1 MQGSHVVLIVED
13 QFLLQLAAIELVE
26 SAGFIGIGASNADD
40 AIKILQAR
48 QDIRIVIT
56 DVEMPGTM
64 DGVKLAHFI
73 RERWPPVHLIIVS
86 GMALKNESQIPYGTK
101 FFSKPY
107 HDETLVAELQRLM
120 QITA

>member
-1 MQGSHVVLIVED
+1 MCYSTCEVGS
-13 QFLLQLAAIELVE
+13 LL
-26 SAGFIGIGASNADD
+26 SAY
-40 AIKILQAR
+40 LQ
-48 QDIRIVIT
+48 
-56 DVEMPGTM
+56 PGTM

-86 GMALKNESQIPYGTK
+86 GIAVLNESQIPYGTK

-120 QITA
+120 QSTS

>member
-1 MQGSHVVLIVED
+1 MQGSDVVLIVED
-13 QFLLQLAAIELVE
+13 QYLLQFAALELVE
-26 SAGFIGIGASNADD
+26 SAGFIGICASNADD
-40 AIKILQAR
+40 AIKILEAR
-48 QDIRIVIT
+48 QDIRIVLT

-86 GMALKNESQIPYGTK
+86 GIAVLNESQLPYGTK

-107 HDETLVAELQRLM
+107 HDETIIAELHRLM
-120 QITA
+120 QSTS

>member
-1 MQGSHVVLIVED
+1 MQGSDVVLIVED
-13 QFLLQLAAIELVE
+13 QYLLQLAAIELVE

-40 AIKILQAR
+40 AIKILEAR
-48 QDIRIVIT
+48 QDIRIVLT

-73 RERWPPVHLIIVS
+73 RKRWPPVHLIIVS
-86 GMALKNESQIPYGTK
+86 GIAVLNESQIPYGTK

-120 QITA
+120 QSTS